1 MSANIA
7 GSPGS
12 AASGGNP
19 DSAGGD
25 GTRLSDYGYELPQ
38 RLIAQTPAMPRD
50 HSRLMTLSRAD
61 GSIGHY
67 RFYDLPNLTR
77 PGDLMV
83 FNDSRVMPARLR
95 GRTSGGG
102 AMELLLLTRL
112 SPGVWRAIG
121 RPGRALRAGAAFTI
135 DGGAAS
141 DASGGPTGAVT
152 GVVADVE
159 PGGERVVRLRGEE
172 LLPDVGETPL
182 PPYITERLADAER
195 YQTVYARDEGSAAAP
210 TAGLHFTRELLA
222 RLRDCSVQTAFATL
236 HVGWDSFRPVKTD
249 AISEHK
255 MHSEYWE
262 LSDEAAAL
270 IRSAKADGRRV
281 ISVGTTAARLLE
293 NAAALSDDGLPA
305 AGSGWADIFIAP
317 GHRFRAIDALITNFH
332 LPRSTLL
339 MLTSALAG
347 RERMLNAY
355 AEAIA
360 REYRFYS
367 FGDAM
372 FIH

>member
-7 GSPGS
+7 
-12 AASGGNP
+12 GNP

-25 GTRLSDYGYELPQ
+25 GTRLSDYAYELPQ
-38 RLIAQTPAMPRD
+38 RLIAQTPATPRD

-61 GSIGHY
+61 GSMGHY
-67 RFYDLPNLTR
+67 RFYDLPKLTR

-95 GRTSGGG
+95 GRASGGG

-121 RPGRALRAGAAFTI
+121 RPGRALRTGAAFTI
-135 DGGAAS
+135 DGGATS
-141 DASGGPTGAVT
+141 ETSGSATGAVT
-152 GVVADVE
+152 GVVTDVE

-172 LLPDVGETPL
+172 RLPDVGETPL
-182 PPYITERLADAER
+182 PPYITQRLADAER

-222 RLRDCSVQTAFATL
+222 RLRGCGVQTAFATL

-339 MLTSALAG
+339 MMTSALAG
-347 RERMLNAY
+347 RERMLNVY